1 MLSVVM
7 ATFGDFKETV
17 FTVMNALSASRVV
30 DEVVVVNNNPSGSE
44 NSKLKDFLRKSR
56 MVKYVELASPQGTA
70 APRDLA
76 IRSSKNK
83 YVVCVDSHIQFRVGA
98 LPAIDRFWQVHQDK
112 QNDLVQGPILN
123 ESMEVMATSF
133 KDVWGVDVTPQSTR
147 YSEMWGQWHKDVAN
161 GKPRHEVEPFFEIP
175 AQGLGLFSVN
185 RESWLGFNP
194 HMTGFGGEEF
204 YIHEKYR
211 KMGRKCWC
219 LSQLQ
224 WWHLFGE
231 PKTYPLQRGHKCRNY
246 VLGLTELGIPLD
258 RAHEHFVKSNLIP
271 QDEWNRYVAEANTLH
286 PKPATASSNPIQQPI
301 QVQNT
306 RISRSNFP
314 ALQAAATAARA
325 YRLQHPCGELGLPL
339 ENTGGCRGMKKHK
352 CGKALHGG
360 AVCPAAECIAC
371 ASYDDVGP
379 ASTEADA

>member
-1 MLSVVM
+1 
-7 ATFGDFKETV
+7 
-17 FTVMNALSASRVV
+17 
-30 DEVVVVNNNPSGSE
+30 
-44 NSKLKDFLRKSR
+44 
-56 MVKYVELASPQGTA
+56 
-70 APRDLA
+70 
-76 IRSSKNK
+76 
-83 YVVCVDSHIQFRVGA
+83 VCVDSHIQFRVGA

-123 ESMEVMATSF
+123 ESMDVMATSF
-133 KDVWGVDVTPQSTR
+133 KDVWGVDVPPQSTR

-211 KMGRKCWC
+211 KAGRKCWC

-258 RAHEHFVKSNLIP
+258 RAYEHFVASKLIP
-271 QDEWNRYVAEANTLH
+271 QQEWDRYVAEANSLA
-286 PKPATASSNPIQQPI
+286 PKPAVAPPGQPPESI

-339 ENTGGCRGMKKHK
+339 ENTVGCRGMKKHK

-360 AVCPAAECIAC
+360 AVCPAAECVAC